1 LKISLDIRSTSGY
14 TELRWFEAESSTSKE
29 RRQHPMRT
37 ETGTVDITLGNQ
49 KFDTNYE
56 KKIYENI
63 EDVIREASENEKNAL
78 NIVKKLNMAEDW
90 ERRTNAR
97 NEYLKNDDVA
107 ATAASVEA
115 QVKAYMKAREKAKKP
130 VTEAEARRKVAA
142 MMED

>member
-1 LKISLDIRSTSGY
+1 
-14 TELRWFEAESSTSKE
+14 
-29 RRQHPMRT
+29 MRT

-56 KKIYENI
+56 KKIYESI
-63 EDVIREASENEKNAL
+63 EDVLAEASNSAKEAQ
-78 NIVKKLNMAEDW
+78 NILKKLNMAEDW

-97 NEYLKNDDVA
+97 NEYLKNDDEA

-130 VTEAEARRKVAA
+130 VTEAEARKKVLA